1 MWKIGDSEVR
11 VMTTQKISV
20 ELYKGDCLEIMDT
33 LIAMGVKVDAVL
45 TSPPYDDLREYNG
58 NVSQWTFEKFKLI
71 ADNLYKILSDNGVMI
86 WVVGDK
92 TKNGSESGTS
102 FKQALY
108 FKEIGFNLHDTM
120 LYKKANFVPLTHNRY
135 EQCFEYM
142 FVLSKGKPKTFNP
155 ILIPCKN
162 AGKIEKYG
170 LERRGLLDKNQSM
183 RLYKETCYKPTK
195 ETKIHENIFEYTVGA
210 EKTGHPAVF
219 PLQLAKD
226 QIQSWSNEGDTILD
240 PFMGSG
246 TTGVAC
252 KRLGRN
258 FIGIELDDNYFNIA
272 KERINDTR
280 QS

>member
-1 MWKIGDSEVR
+1 M
-11 VMTTQKISV
+11 
-20 ELYKGDCLEIMDT
+20 LYNGDCLEIMDR
-33 LIAMGVKVDAVL
+33 LIENKTKVDAII

-58 NVSQWTFEKFKLI
+58 IVSQWSFDKFRKI
-71 ADNLYKILSDNGVMI
+71 AKRLFNVLSDGGTMV

-120 LYKKANFVPLTHNRY
+120 LYKKRNPIPLNHNRY

-142 FVLSKGKPKTFNP
+142 FVLTKGKPKTFNP
-155 ILIPCKN
+155 IMVSCKN
-162 AGKIEKYG
+162 EGKIEKYSSD
-170 LERRGLLDKNQSM
+170 RRVLLDKNQSM
-183 RLYKETCYKPTK
+183 RVYKDTVFKATGAS
-195 ETKIHENIFEYTVGA
+195 KIHENIFEYAVGS

-219 PLQLAKD
+219 PLSLAED
-226 QIQSWSNEGDTILD
+226 MVSSWSNQGDTVLD

-252 KRLGRN
+252 VNLNRN
-258 FIGIELDDNYFNIA
+258 FIGIELDQNYFDIA
-272 KERINDTR
+272 NQRIVGAMLDDD
-280 QS
+280 